1 VTGTVVCLH
10 GSGDGPESW
19 APLRRE
25 LPEWEVLAPAAPD
38 DLSYDYRPS
47 AIAELLGREFEGA
60 ACLAGFSWGA
70 SVVARLAAA
79 HPERVQGL
87 VLVEGGHVDFA
98 DLPDFEPPDDRDALV
113 AEYGLDGA
121 RLWGLLAEPNKAT
134 WPALEAGTYPVL
146 LVASA
151 MADSFAAAVPRA
163 EIVPGRGHEI
173 PYDVVARWLERATVA
188 PGPPSATD
196 A

>member
-1 VTGTVVCLH
+1 V
-10 GSGDGPESW
+10 P
-19 APLRRE
+19 
-25 LPEWEVLAPAAPD
+25 
-38 DLSYDYRPS
+38 
-47 AIAELLGREFEGA
+47 
-60 ACLAGFSWGA
+60 
-70 SVVARLAAA
+70 
-79 HPERVQGL
+79 GL

-151 MADSFAAAVPRA
+151 MTDSFAAAVPRA
-163 EIVPGRGHEI
+163 EIVPGLGHEI

-188 PGPPSATD
+188 PGLPSATD